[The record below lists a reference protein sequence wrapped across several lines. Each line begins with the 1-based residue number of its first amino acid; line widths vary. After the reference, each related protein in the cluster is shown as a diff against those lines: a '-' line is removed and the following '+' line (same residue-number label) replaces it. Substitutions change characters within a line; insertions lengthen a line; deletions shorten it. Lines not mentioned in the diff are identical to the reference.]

1 MINLQLIRIRTDD
14 ELMWYKEIWDA
25 ILEEENNDNPFIEF
39 AWFYNWW
46 QIVGRRERVELYA
59 VEENGTIIAFFPFLV
74 RLRWGVR
81 IYAFAGENIANYSGV
96 VAKKEWLLPA
106 TTFVFDQL
114 IEKYKHLLFSFHGL
128 LESKDST
135 KVIEQYFIER
145 QLRPSIFRVV
155 TPYLAF
161 HDVDFP
167 NYFNQRRKMHGV
179 DRRERKLRNLGSL
192 TRKIPSQDE
201 LWQMFR
207 LFDRRWAKKID
218 TSEFTK
224 GKKKDFFERL
234 TLLKGEALRVEVDV
248 LVFED
253 QWIAFTYGICCRGRY
268 ITYTLAHEP
277 TFNIFG
283 PGRLVNQ
290 ETIKRTYSENY
301 HLFDMSI
308 GYEPY
313 KFDWRS
319 NIDFTRRMLVSS
331 GTKRAKLLAIRF
343 TLKER
348 LKEFLKGNHRVVEW
362 KRNTLGQF
370 RYLVK
375 YGKVKDWLE
384 YGQLFV
390 EKFIRFKQVDMYEL
404 SPSDS
409 VTPHRPVGDL
419 FEALSIQEAMQLDE
433 EEVISLFYK
442 GYTIYKDSFAET
454 NKPAF
459 ALHAMNW
466 RVDELQIVEALPKQ
480 TYFLTYDAYKN
491 IDIITAFFQKMKP
504 AQTLWVTASFW
515 HWRKRK
521 RLLQLGYKRISR
533 MKHFKCARYERNHV
547 EKYTESGGD
556 VHSVH

>member
-14 ELMWYKEIWDA
+14 ELMWYKDIWDG
-25 ILEEENNDNPFIEF
+25 ILEAEGNDNPFIEF

-46 QIVGRRERVELYA
+46 QIVGRRERIELYA
-59 VEENGTIIAFFPFLV
+59 VEENGTIIAFFPFTV

-96 VAKKEWLLPA
+96 VAEKEWLFSA

-135 KVIEQYFIER
+135 KVIEQYFVER

-161 HDVDFP
+161 RDIDFHT
-167 NYFNQRRKMHGV
+167 YFNQRRKMHGV
-179 DRRERKLRNLGSL
+179 DRRERKLRKLGIL

-201 LWQMFR
+201 LWQMFK
-207 LFDRRWAKKID
+207 LFNRRWAKKID
-218 TSEFTK
+218 TSDFTK
-224 GKKKDFFERL
+224 GKKKDFFEQL
-234 TLLKGEALRVEVDV
+234 TLLQGEALQAKVDA

-253 QWIAFTYGICCRGRY
+253 QWIAFTYGVCCRGRY
-268 ITYTLAHEP
+268 VTYALAHEP

-290 ETIKRTYSENY
+290 ETIKQIYSEDY
-301 HLFDMSI
+301 RLFDMSI

-331 GTKRAKLLAIRF
+331 GTKRAKLLAGRF

-348 LKEFLKGNHRVVEW
+348 LKELLKGNHRIVEW
-362 KRNTLGQF
+362 KRNTLGQL

-390 EKFIRFKQVDMYEL
+390 EKFIRFKQVDLYEL
-404 SPSDS
+404 SPSNS
-409 VTPHRPVGDL
+409 VIPHRPVGDL
-419 FEALSIQEAMQLDE
+419 FEELSIQEAMQLDDE
-433 EEVISLFYK
+433 EIISLFYK
-442 GYTIYKDSFAET
+442 GYTIYKDSFAAT
-454 NKPAF
+454 NKPEF
-459 ALHAMNW
+459 ALHAVNW

-480 TYFLTYDAYKN
+480 TYFLTYDVYKN

>member
-1 MINLQLIRIRTDD
+1 MQLIRIRTDD
-14 ELMWYKEIWDA
+14 ELMWYKDIWDG
-25 ILEEENNDNPFIEF
+25 ILEAEGNDNPFIEF

-46 QIVGRRERVELYA
+46 QIVGRRERIELYA
-59 VEENGTIIAFFPFLV
+59 VEENGTIIAFFPFTV

-96 VAKKEWLLPA
+96 VAEKEWLFSA

-135 KVIEQYFIER
+135 KVIEQYFVER

-161 HDVDFP
+161 RDIDFHT
-167 NYFNQRRKMHGV
+167 YFNQRRKMHGV
-179 DRRERKLRNLGSL
+179 DRRERKLRKLGIL

-201 LWQMFR
+201 LWQMFK
-207 LFDRRWAKKID
+207 LFNRRWAKKID
-218 TSEFTK
+218 TSDFTK
-224 GKKKDFFERL
+224 GKKKDFFEQL
-234 TLLKGEALRVEVDV
+234 TLLQGEALQAKVDA

-253 QWIAFTYGICCRGRY
+253 QWIAFTYGVCCRGRY
-268 ITYTLAHEP
+268 VTYALAHEP

-290 ETIKRTYSENY
+290 ETIKQIYSEDY
-301 HLFDMSI
+301 RLFDMSI

-331 GTKRAKLLAIRF
+331 GTKRAKLLAGRF

-348 LKEFLKGNHRVVEW
+348 LKELLKGNHRIVEW
-362 KRNTLGQF
+362 KRNTLGQL

-390 EKFIRFKQVDMYEL
+390 EKFIRFKQVDLYEL
-404 SPSDS
+404 SPSNS
-409 VTPHRPVGDL
+409 VIPHRPVGDL
-419 FEALSIQEAMQLDE
+419 FEELSIQEAMQLDDE
-433 EEVISLFYK
+433 EIISLFYK
-442 GYTIYKDSFAET
+442 GYTIYKDSFAAT
-454 NKPAF
+454 NKPEF
-459 ALHAMNW
+459 ALHAVNW

-480 TYFLTYDAYKN
+480 TYFLTYDVYKN

>member
-1 MINLQLIRIRTDD
+1 MISLQLIRIRTDD
-14 ELMWYKEIWDA
+14 ELMWYKDIWDE
-25 ILEEENNDNPFIEF
+25 ILEAEDNDNPFIEF

-81 IYAFAGENIANYSGV
+81 IYAFVGENIANYSGV

-114 IEKYKHLLFSFHGL
+114 IEKYKHLIFSFHGL
-128 LESKDST
+128 LESKNST
-135 KVIEQYFIER
+135 KVIEQYFVER

-192 TRKIPSQDE
+192 SRKIPLQDE

-218 TSEFTK
+218 TSDFTK
-224 GKKKDFFERL
+224 CKKKDFFERL
-234 TLLKGEALRVEVDV
+234 TLLKGEALQVEIDA

-268 ITYTLAHEP
+268 VTYALAHEP

-290 ETIKRTYSENY
+290 ETIKRVYSENY
-301 HLFDMSI
+301 RLFDMSI

-331 GTKRAKLLAIRF
+331 GTKRAKLLASRY

-362 KRNTLGQF
+362 KRNTLGQL

-390 EKFIRFKQVDMYEL
+390 EKFIRFKQVDLYEL
-404 SPSDS
+404 SPSDN
-409 VTPHRPVGDL
+409 VTPQRPVGDL
-419 FEALSIQEAMQLDE
+419 FEELSIQEAMQLDKE
-433 EEVISLFYK
+433 EIISLFYK
-442 GYTIYKDSFAET
+442 GYSIYKDSYAET

-459 ALHAMNW
+459 ALHAVNW
-466 RVDELQIVEALPKQ
+466 RVDELQFVEALPKQ
-480 TYFLTYDAYKN
+480 TYFLTYDVYKN

-515 HWRKRK
+515 QWRKRN

-533 MKHFKCARYERNHV
+533 MKHFKCARFERNHV

>member
-14 ELMWYKEIWDA
+14 ELMWYKDIWDG
-25 ILEEENNDNPFIEF
+25 ILEAEGNDNPFIEF

-46 QIVGRRERVELYA
+46 QIVGRRERIELYA
-59 VEENGTIIAFFPFLV
+59 VEENGTIIAFFPFTV

-96 VAKKEWLLPA
+96 VAEKEWLFSA

-135 KVIEQYFIER
+135 KVIEQYFVER

-161 HDVDFP
+161 RDIDFHT
-167 NYFNQRRKMHGV
+167 YFNQRRKMHGV
-179 DRRERKLRNLGSL
+179 DRRERKLRKLGIL

-201 LWQMFR
+201 LWQMFK
-207 LFDRRWAKKID
+207 LFNRRWAKKID
-218 TSEFTK
+218 TSDFTK
-224 GKKKDFFERL
+224 GKKKDFFEQL
-234 TLLKGEALRVEVDV
+234 TLLKGEALQAKVDA

-268 ITYTLAHEP
+268 VTYALAHEP

-290 ETIKRTYSENY
+290 ETIKRIYSEDY
-301 HLFDMSI
+301 RLFDMSI
-308 GYEPY
+308 GYESY

-331 GTKRAKLLAIRF
+331 GTKRAKLLAGRF

-348 LKEFLKGNHRVVEW
+348 LKELLKGNHRIVEW
-362 KRNTLGQF
+362 KRNTLGQL

-390 EKFIRFKQVDMYEL
+390 ERFIRFKQVDLYEL
-404 SPSDS
+404 SPSNS

-419 FEALSIQEAMQLDE
+419 FEELSIQEAMQLDDE
-433 EEVISLFYK
+433 EIISLFYK
-442 GYTIYKDSFAET
+442 GYTIYKDSFAAT

-459 ALHAMNW
+459 ALHAVNW

-480 TYFLTYDAYKN
+480 TCFLTYDVYKN

-533 MKHFKCARYERNHV
+533 MKHFKCARFERNHV

>member
-1 MINLQLIRIRTDD
+1 MISLQLIRIRTDV
-14 ELMWYKEIWDA
+14 ELMWYKDIWDE
-25 ILEEENNDNPFIEF
+25 ILATEDNDNPFIEF

-59 VEENGTIIAFFPFLV
+59 VEENGAIIAFFPFLV

-81 IYAFAGENIANYSGV
+81 IYAFVGENMANYSGI

-106 TTFVFDQL
+106 TSFVFDQL

-135 KVIEQYFIER
+135 KVLEQYFIER
-145 QLRPSIFRVV
+145 QLRPRIFRVV

-161 HDVDFP
+161 HEVDFS
-167 NYFNQRRKMHGV
+167 NYLNQRRKMHGM
-179 DRRERKLRNLGSL
+179 DRREQKLRRLGSL
-192 TRKIPSQDE
+192 KRKIPSRNE

-207 LFDRRWAKKID
+207 LFDRRWAKKIASD
-218 TSEFTK
+218 FTK

-234 TLLKGEALRVEVDV
+234 AFLKGEALQVEVDA

-268 ITYTLAHEP
+268 VTYALAHEP
-277 TFNIFG
+277 TFNLFE

-290 ETIKRTYSENY
+290 ETIKRTHSENY

-319 NIDFTRRMLVSS
+319 NIDFTRRMLVSN
-331 GTKRAKLLAIRF
+331 GTKRAKLLAYSF

-348 LKEFLKGNHRVVEW
+348 LKEFLKGNHRVMEW
-362 KRNTLGQF
+362 KLNRLGQL

-390 EKFIRFKQVDMYEL
+390 EKFIRFKQVDLYEL

-409 VTPHRPVGDL
+409 VVPHRPVGVL
-419 FEALSIQEAMQLDE
+419 FEELSIQEAMQLDDE
-433 EEVISLFYK
+433 EIISLFYK
-442 GYTIYKDSFAET
+442 GYTIYKDSFADT

-466 RVDELQIVEALPKQ
+466 RVDALQIVEALPKQ
-480 TYFLTYDAYKN
+480 TYFLTYDVYKN

-504 AQTLWVTASFW
+504 AQTLWVTASLW
-515 HWRKRK
+515 QWRKRK
-521 RLLQLGYKRISR
+521 QLLRLGYKRISR
-533 MKHFKCARYERNHV
+533 MKHFKCARYERNHA